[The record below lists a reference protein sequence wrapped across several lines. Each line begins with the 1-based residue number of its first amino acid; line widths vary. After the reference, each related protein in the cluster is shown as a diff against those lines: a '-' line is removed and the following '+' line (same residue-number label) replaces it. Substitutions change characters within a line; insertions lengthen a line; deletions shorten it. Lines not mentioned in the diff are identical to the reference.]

1 MAISDT
7 NTIKTYF
14 ETGDT
19 PTQAQFYD
27 WLETTV
33 GLSGSKSEAGSS
45 SITPDKTMIAL
56 TSTSGEVEMSAN
68 PQISTGK
75 DHQEITI
82 IGNSDTNYIIF
93 INGNGLSLRTDKIY
107 MKQDV
112 VLKLMYSTLLSKW
125 VETSRTGIYTNA
137 Y

>member
-1 MAISDT
+1 MISDT
-7 NTIKTYF
+7 NTLKTYF
-14 ETGDT
+14 ETGDY
-19 PTQAQFYD
+19 PTQSQFYD
-27 WLETTV
+27 FLETTV

-45 SITPDKTMIAL
+45 SISPDKTMIVL

-68 PQISTGK
+68 PQISAGK

-82 IGNSDTNYIIF
+82 IGNSNTNYIVF
-93 INGNGLSLRTDKIY
+93 IDGNGLSLRTDKIH

-112 VLKLMYSTLLSKW
+112 VLKLMYSSILSKW

>member
-1 MAISDT
+1 MAIEDT
-7 NTIKTYF
+7 NTLKTYF

-68 PQISTGK
+68 PQISAGK

-82 IGNSDTNYIIF
+82 IGNSDTNYIVF
-93 INGNGLSLRTDKIY
+93 IDGNGLSLRTDKIY

-112 VLKLMYSTLLSKW
+112 VLKLMYSTILSKW